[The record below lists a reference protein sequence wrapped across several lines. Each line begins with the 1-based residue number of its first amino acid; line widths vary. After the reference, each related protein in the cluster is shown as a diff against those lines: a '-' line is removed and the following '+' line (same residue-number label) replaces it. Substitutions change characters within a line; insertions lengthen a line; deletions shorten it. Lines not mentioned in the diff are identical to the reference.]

1 MSKKLITH
9 YLEEH
14 DNLDHIRAICHWA
27 SKEEKQEY
35 LSVASLYDMVSFT
48 EAINDNVTVHVQVD
62 RDNKNGRITHKFT
75 QELPYGKAFL
85 VSFAEVDNKCTIY
98 C

>member
-1 MSKKLITH
+1 
-9 YLEEH
+9 
-14 DNLDHIRAICHWA
+14 
-27 SKEEKQEY
+27 
-35 LSVASLYDMVSFT
+35 MVSFT

>member
-1 MSKKLITH
+1 MSKNLITH

-14 DNLDHIRAICHWA
+14 DNLDHIRAICHWE

-62 RDNKNGRITHKFT
+62 RKVRVRVRVRVLEETPS
-75 QELPYGKAFL
+75 E
-85 VSFAEVDNKCTIY
+85 
-98 C
+98 